1 MSYDQRPGKM
11 RVVSDAGNVRSVIEN
26 PPQSTIKPAAP
37 AATASAK
44 PAGLPMMAAIL
55 FLLACIGGGVL
66 IAFVRPFGLG

>member
-1 MSYDQRPGKM
+1 M

-26 PPQSTIKPAAP
+26 DAQAPIKRPAAAP
-37 AATASAK
+37 AAAK
-44 PAGLPMMAAIL
+44 PALPMMAAIV

>member
-11 RVVSDAGNVRSVIEN
+11 RVVSDAGNVRTVIEN
-26 PPQSTIKPAAP
+26 TAEQAPRPRAP
-37 AATASAK
+37 APAPAK
-44 PAGLPMMAAIL
+44 PALPMMAAIL